1 MLNAK
6 EVFASFTGEPKWLIG
21 QAGSSDSQIWLE
33 GSSLQADSNILVT
46 LTSAGEERSVFISNQ
61 GIQEIVAGQLVD
73 ASPEVQSEASKPKY
87 VGIKKAMS
95 FSGYAF
101 AILLMVFAGLSFT
114 GNVKA
119 RIVLTGSMAPA
130 INTGDVIVTTPIARK
145 APQVDDVIA
154 YQAKRFNGE
163 DVAVFSHRIIGGDI
177 DNGFIVKGDANKS
190 PDPQKPKAE
199 DILGVVFFV
208 IPFIGNLL
216 TPKALFLLL
225 PSIFGLWLIM
235 GAMRNVE

>member
-1 MLNAK
+1 MLVPK
-6 EVFASFTGEPKWLIG
+6 FLPTQVFVGE
-21 QAGSSDSQIWLE
+21 SDSQIWLE
-33 GSSLQADSNILVT
+33 GSPLESDANILVT
-46 LTSAGEERSVFISNQ
+46 VTSASGEKSAYISNQ
-61 GIQEIVAGQLVD
+61 GVKEITAGQLVD
-73 ASPEVQSEASKPKY
+73 PSPQVQPQSLKPKY
-87 VGIKKAMS
+87 VGIKKVMS

-130 INTGDVIVTTPIARK
+130 INVGDVILTLPIAKK
-145 APQVDDVIA
+145 APQIDDVIA

-163 DVAVFSHRIIGGDI
+163 NVAVFSHRIIDGDVE
-177 DNGFIVKGDANKS
+177 NGFIVKGDANKS
-190 PDPQKPKAE
+190 PDPQKPTAE

-216 TPKALFLLL
+216 TPKALFLLI
-225 PSIFGLWLIM
+225 PCAFGLWLIM
-235 GAMRNVE
+235 DAMKNVE

>member
-1 MLNAK
+1 MINNFLK
-6 EVFASFTGEPKWLIG
+6 TQIFVSEI
-21 QAGSSDSQIWLE
+21 DSQILFE
-33 GSSLQADSNILVT
+33 GSPLKGDSNILVT
-46 LTSAGEERSVFISNQ
+46 VRSVSGEKSAYISNQ
-61 GIQEIVAGQLVD
+61 GVQEIMAGQLVD
-73 ASPEVQSEASKPKY
+73 AAPEVQSEPSRPKY

-95 FSGYAF
+95 LSGYVS

-130 INTGDVIVTTPIARK
+130 INIGDVILTLPITSKTPQI
-145 APQVDDVIA
+145 DDVIA

-163 DVAVFSHRIIGGDI
+163 NVAVFSHRIIDGDI
-177 DNGFIVKGDANKS
+177 ENGFIVKGDANKS
-190 PDPQKPKAE
+190 PDPQKPTAE

-225 PSIFGLWLIM
+225 PCAFGLWVIM
-235 GAMRNVE
+235 DAMKNVE

>member
-1 MLNAK
+1 MLGPNFLQTQIF
-6 EVFASFTGEPKWLIG
+6 VGEK
-21 QAGSSDSQIWLE
+21 DSQIWLE
-33 GSSLQADSNILVT
+33 GSPLKSDANILVT
-46 LTSAGEERSVFISNQ
+46 VTSASGEKSAYISNQ

-73 ASPEVQSEASKPKY
+73 AAPEVQSEASKPKY
-87 VGIKKAMS
+87 VGIKKVMS

-130 INTGDVIVTTPIARK
+130 INVGDVILTLPIAKK
-145 APQVDDVIA
+145 APQIDDVIA

-163 DVAVFSHRIIGGDI
+163 NVAVFSHRIIDGDVE
-177 DNGFIVKGDANKS
+177 NGFIVKGDANKS
-190 PDPQKPKAE
+190 PDPQKPTAE

-216 TPKALFLLL
+216 TPKALFLLI
-225 PSIFGLWLIM
+225 PCAFGLWLIM
-235 GAMRNVE
+235 DAMKNVE

>member
-1 MLNAK
+1 MLGPNFLHTQ
-6 EVFASFTGEPKWLIG
+6 VFVGET
-21 QAGSSDSQIWLE
+21 DSQIWLE
-33 GSSLQADSNILVT
+33 GSPLESDANILVT
-46 LTSAGEERSVFISNQ
+46 VTSASGEKSAYISNQ

-73 ASPEVQSEASKPKY
+73 AAPEVQSEASKPKY

-130 INTGDVIVTTPIARK
+130 INVGDVILTLPIAKK
-145 APQVDDVIA
+145 APQIDDVIA

-163 DVAVFSHRIIGGDI
+163 NVAVFSHRIIDGDVE
-177 DNGFIVKGDANKS
+177 NGFIVKGDANKS
-190 PDPQKPKAE
+190 PDPQKPTAE

-216 TPKALFLLL
+216 TPKALFLLI
-225 PSIFGLWLIM
+225 PCAFGLWLIM
-235 GAMRNVE
+235 DAMKNVE

>member
-1 MLNAK
+1 MLGPNFLHTQ
-6 EVFASFTGEPKWLIG
+6 VFVGET
-21 QAGSSDSQIWLE
+21 DSQIWLE
-33 GSSLQADSNILVT
+33 GSPLESDANILVT
-46 LTSAGEERSVFISNQ
+46 VTSASGEKSAYISNQ

-73 ASPEVQSEASKPKY
+73 AAPEVQSEASKPKY
-87 VGIKKAMS
+87 VGIKKVMS

-130 INTGDVIVTTPIARK
+130 INVGDVILTLPIAKK
-145 APQVDDVIA
+145 APQIDDVIA

-163 DVAVFSHRIIGGDI
+163 NVAVFSHRIIDGDVE
-177 DNGFIVKGDANKS
+177 NGFIVKGDANKS
-190 PDPQKPKAE
+190 PDPQKPTAE

-216 TPKALFLLL
+216 TPKALFLLI
-225 PSIFGLWLIM
+225 PCAFGLWLIM
-235 GAMRNVE
+235 DAMKNVE

>member
-1 MLNAK
+1 MSGPNFLHTQ
-6 EVFASFTGEPKWLIG
+6 VFVGET
-21 QAGSSDSQIWLE
+21 DSQIWLE
-33 GSSLQADSNILVT
+33 GSPLESDANILVT
-46 LTSAGEERSVFISNQ
+46 VTSASGEKSAYISNQ

-73 ASPEVQSEASKPKY
+73 AAPEVQSEASKPKY
-87 VGIKKAMS
+87 VGIKKVMS

-130 INTGDVIVTTPIARK
+130 INVGDVILTLPIAKK
-145 APQVDDVIA
+145 APQIDDVIA

-163 DVAVFSHRIIGGDI
+163 NVAVFSHRIIDGDVE
-177 DNGFIVKGDANKS
+177 NGFIVKGDAHKS
-190 PDPQKPKAE
+190 PDPQKPTAE

-225 PSIFGLWLIM
+225 PCAFGLWLIM
-235 GAMRNVE
+235 DAMKNVE

>member
-1 MLNAK
+1 MINNFLK
-6 EVFASFTGEPKWLIG
+6 TQIFVSEI
-21 QAGSSDSQIWLE
+21 DSQILFE
-33 GSSLQADSNILVT
+33 GSPLKGDSNILVT
-46 LTSAGEERSVFISNQ
+46 VRSVSGEKSAYISNQ
-61 GIQEIVAGQLVD
+61 GVQEIMAGQLVD
-73 ASPEVQSEASKPKY
+73 AAPEVQSEPSRPKY

-95 FSGYAF
+95 LSGYVS

-130 INTGDVIVTTPIARK
+130 INVGDVILTLPITKK
-145 APQVDDVIA
+145 APQIDDVIA

-163 DVAVFSHRIIGGDI
+163 NVAVFSHRIIDGDI
-177 DNGFIVKGDANKS
+177 ENGFIVKGDANKS
-190 PDPQKPKAE
+190 PDPQKPTAE

-225 PSIFGLWLIM
+225 PCAFGLWLIM
-235 GAMRNVE
+235 DAMKNVE

>member
-1 MLNAK
+1 MF
-6 EVFASFTGEPKWLIG
+6 VSFAREPKWLIG
-21 QAGSSDSQIWLE
+21 EADSSDSQIWLE
-33 GSSLQADSNILVT
+33 GSPLEADSNILVT
-46 LTSAGEERSVFISNQ
+46 LISAGEERSVFISNQ
-61 GIQEIVAGQLVD
+61 GVQEVMAAQLVD
-73 ASPEVQSEASKPKY
+73 APPEPQGVATQQKY
-87 VGIKKAMS
+87 VGVKKVIS
-95 FSGYAF
+95 FTGYAL

-130 INTGDVIVTTPIARK
+130 INTGDVIVTMPIAKK
-145 APQVDDVIA
+145 APQIDDVIA

-163 DVAVFSHRIIGGDI
+163 NVAVFSHRIIGGDI
-177 DNGFIVKGDANKS
+177 ENGFIVKGDANKS
-190 PDPQKPKAE
+190 PDPQKPTAE

-225 PSIFGLWLIM
+225 PCAFGLWLILD
-235 GAMRNVE
+235 AMKNVE

>member
-1 MLNAK
+1 MLVPNFLPTQIF
-6 EVFASFTGEPKWLIG
+6 VGET
-21 QAGSSDSQIWLE
+21 DSQIWLE
-33 GSSLQADSNILVT
+33 GSPLKTDTNILITV
-46 LTSAGEERSVFISNQ
+46 TSASGEKSAYISNQ

-73 ASPEVQSEASKPKY
+73 AAPEVQSEASKPKY
-87 VGIKKAMS
+87 VGIKKVMS
-95 FSGYAF
+95 FSGYAL

-130 INTGDVIVTTPIARK
+130 INVGDVILTLPIAKK
-145 APQVDDVIA
+145 APQIDDVIA

-163 DVAVFSHRIIGGDI
+163 NVAVFSHRIIDGDVE
-177 DNGFIVKGDANKS
+177 NGFIVKGDANKS
-190 PDPQKPKAE
+190 PDPQKPTAE

-216 TPKALFLLL
+216 TPKALFLLI
-225 PSIFGLWLIM
+225 PCAFGLWLIM
-235 GAMRNVE
+235 DAMKNVE